1 MDGSV
6 ITSGQDLRFESFVN
20 SDRCKTITESKKT
33 TIGLRALLIQA
44 GVKHVK
50 HLKRGYISLRA
61 LLIQTG
67 VKLGVRYSVILWCLR
82 ALLIQTGVKQ

>member
-33 TIGLRALLIQA
+33 TIGLRALLIQT
-44 GVKHVK
+44 G
-50 HLKRGYISLRA
+50 LKQLQKA
-61 LLIQTG
+61 
-67 VKLGVRYSVILWCLR
+67 K
-82 ALLIQTGVKQ
+82 KQQ